1 MPPRGL
7 PVSGWLHMNRPRN
20 NVATMAEAQIL
31 ARARGINIAA
41 AFTAVRAQ
49 EDGDTRANP
58 AGRTSPRDYAEL
70 RARTLAAGERRRPQ
84 AAERRP
90 APTDDLHA
98 KVKAFIQHE
107 KAAGRPEPT
116 YRSALL
122 AVAPQQLEKMSERR
136 LDTQGFADTALAL
149 MRARRQSTDLKH
161 ATFAE
166 NYRNTILELSK

>member
-1 MPPRGL
+1 LPPRGL
-7 PVSGWLHMNRPRN
+7 PVSGWLHMNRLRN

-31 ARARGINIAA
+31 ARARGINVAA
-41 AFTAVRAQ
+41 AFTAVRAR
-49 EDGDTRANP
+49 EDGDTRLLP

-70 RARTLAAGERRRPQ
+70 RARALVAAEGTGPQ
-84 AAERRP
+84 AAKRRP
-90 APTDDLHA
+90 SPTDDLHA

-116 YRSALL
+116 YKGALL

-136 LDTQGFADTALAL
+136 LRTHGLADTALAL